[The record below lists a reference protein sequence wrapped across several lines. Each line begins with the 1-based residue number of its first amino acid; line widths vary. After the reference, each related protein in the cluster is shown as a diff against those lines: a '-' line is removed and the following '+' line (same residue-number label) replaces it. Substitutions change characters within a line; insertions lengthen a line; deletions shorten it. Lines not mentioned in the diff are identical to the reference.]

1 MDKPQKFRLDKTAFK
16 INSFKEADEA
26 MQDYSNYTIKE
37 RLQIAYY
44 LTSVAYRFDMDH
56 PPRMDK
62 TIFSIKKRES

>member
-16 INSFKEADEA
+16 INSFKEADKA
-26 MQDYSNYTIKE
+26 MQDYSNCTIKE

-44 LTSVAYRFDMDH
+44 LTSVAYRFDMKN

-62 TIFSIKKRES
+62 TLFSIKKRES